1 MTNFDKIAKLLPE
14 GLSET
19 GIEEISS
26 IVEETIQERVD
37 SEVKALEAKVGGFL
51 RMKLNELKEQA
62 VKELEETN
70 ETFRAVKVYES
81 LKNVIAEDI
90 STSDEDSVA
99 NQYKKENEELQE
111 SVESLNEKISQLMTE
126 NNTLEESVTNLN
138 ETVESLSETTKQP
151 FKSSEQALVITNE
164 SVNEAKQSTPEVVNS
179 FLTEDVVRLSQF
191 NK

>member
-19 GIEEISS
+19 GIEEISA
-26 IVEETIQERVD
+26 IVEETVQERVD
-37 SEVKALEAKVGGFL
+37 SEVKSLEAKVGGFL

-62 VKELEETN
+62 IKELEKN
-70 ETFRAVKVYES
+70 DDTFRAVKVYES

-99 NQYKKENEELQE
+99 NQYKTENSELHE
-111 SVESLNEKISQLMTE
+111 AVEGLNGKIAQLMTE
-126 NNTLEESVTNLN
+126 NNTLEESVNDLQ
-138 ETVESLSETTKQP
+138 ETVKTLDETTKKP

-164 SVNEAKQSTPEVVNS
+164 GINEATQPTSEVANS

-191 NK
+191 N

>member
-111 SVESLNEKISQLMTE
+111 SVESLNEKY
-126 NNTLEESVTNLN
+126 LN
-138 ETVESLSETTKQP
+138 S
-151 FKSSEQALVITNE
+151 
-164 SVNEAKQSTPEVVNS
+164 
-179 FLTEDVVRLSQF
+179 
-191 NK
+191 

>member
-19 GIEEISS
+19 GIEEISA
-26 IVEETIQERVD
+26 IVEETVQERVD
-37 SEVKALEAKVGGFL
+37 SEVKSLEAKVGGFL

-62 VKELEETN
+62 IKELEKTDD
-70 ETFRAVKVYES
+70 TFRAVKVYES

-99 NQYKKENEELQE
+99 TQYREENEKLQE
-111 SVESLNEKISQLMTE
+111 SVEGLNEKISQLMTE
-126 NNTLEESVTNLN
+126 NSTLEESVTNLN
-138 ETVESLSETTKQP
+138 ETVDTLSETTKKP

-164 SVNEAKQSTPEVVNS
+164 SANEAAQPTSEVVNS
-179 FLTEDVVRLSQF
+179 FLTEDVVRLSKF
-191 NK
+191 N

>member
-138 ETVESLSETTKQP
+138 ETVDSLSETTKQP

>member
-19 GIEEISS
+19 GIEEISA
-26 IVEETIQERVD
+26 IVEETVQERVD
-37 SEVKALEAKVGGFL
+37 SEVKSLEAKVGGFL

-62 VKELEETN
+62 IKELEKTDD
-70 ETFRAVKVYES
+70 TFRAVKVYES

-99 NQYKKENEELQE
+99 TQYREENEKLQE

-126 NNTLEESVTNLN
+126 NSTLEESVTNLN
-138 ETVESLSETTKQP
+138 ETVDTLSETTKKP

-164 SVNEAKQSTPEVVNS
+164 SANEAAQPTSEVVNS
-179 FLTEDVVRLSQF
+179 FLTEDVVRLSKF
-191 NK
+191 N